1 MEHGL
6 YPQLLALLHSM
17 WWPFVRIMALLSF
30 APVFG
35 EVSMPTRVKA
45 LLAMVLAIVMLPT
58 VAAPTDIDV
67 FSLRSLVLT
76 VEQLAVGATLGI
88 ALQFA
93 TAVVSVLGFI
103 VSSQT
108 GLSMAAMNDPINGQS
123 SDALSA
129 MLGVL
134 GILVFFAIDAHLLV
148 VGVVAAS
155 FKAWPI
161 GQAIASIHIQTV
173 AFNVG
178 WVFAAAFLLATPV
191 VFSALVVQLGFGFL
205 ARISPSLNIFSLG
218 FSVVT
223 LFGLSMLVFVMRFL
237 PEHYIH
243 MTQRTLD
250 LIAAMMRSHV

>member
-1 MEHGL
+1 
-6 YPQLLALLHSM
+6 
-17 WWPFVRIMALLSF
+17 MALLSF

-35 EVSMPTRVKA
+35 EVSMPARVKA

>member
-1 MEHGL
+1 GL

-58 VAAPTDIDV
+58 VAAPTGIDV

-173 AFNVG
+173 AF
-178 WVFAAAFLLATPV
+178 
-191 VFSALVVQLGFGFL
+191 
-205 ARISPSLNIFSLG
+205 
-218 FSVVT
+218 
-223 LFGLSMLVFVMRFL
+223 
-237 PEHYIH
+237 
-243 MTQRTLD
+243 
-250 LIAAMMRSHV
+250 